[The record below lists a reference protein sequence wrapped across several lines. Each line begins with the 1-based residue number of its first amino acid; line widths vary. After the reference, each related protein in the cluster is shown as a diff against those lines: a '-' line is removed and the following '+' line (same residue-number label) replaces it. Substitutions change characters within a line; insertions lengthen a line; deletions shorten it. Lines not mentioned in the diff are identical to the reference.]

1 MCRHC
6 LTCIAGGHS
15 LFFFLYQELFCDFN
29 LSRVRKGRMRSGACL
44 RLEFCLTGLP
54 VLRGASCLSPPT
66 HTPSVFYSHCFVLCV
81 FICQTGRKNPS
92 SFLPPF
98 AGVSAALPPAIS
110 AFISLRVFLF
120 FSFFFSRLRFWIVSI
135 TYSIGFLLVDLF
147 PRHFSRIKII
157 SVFNLFIFMISAKSY
172 SNSKNHVL
180 CWIAISWHLAKKL

>member
-1 MCRHC
+1 MAWRGCWGWTLGSVYSGCPICKGKQCFLAIMKFQPRE
-6 LTCIAGGHS
+6 LRVSVEIDDVPS
-15 LFFFLYQELFCDFN
+15 LPNMYSRRTLPFFFLYQELFCDFN
-29 LSRVRKGRMRSGACL
+29 LGRVRKGRMRSGACL

-120 FSFFFSRLRFWIVSI
+120 FSFFFSRLRF
-135 TYSIGFLLVDLF
+135 
-147 PRHFSRIKII
+147 
-157 SVFNLFIFMISAKSY
+157 
-172 SNSKNHVL
+172 
-180 CWIAISWHLAKKL
+180 